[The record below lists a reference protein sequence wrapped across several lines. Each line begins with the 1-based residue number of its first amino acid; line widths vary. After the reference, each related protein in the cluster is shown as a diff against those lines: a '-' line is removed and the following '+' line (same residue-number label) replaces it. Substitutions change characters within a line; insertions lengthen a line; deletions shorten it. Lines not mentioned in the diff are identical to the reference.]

1 MLLRFFGRVFAFVF
15 ASLCYGA
22 TVAQTIGL
30 PDPSPEVRR
39 QEQRQEQLRR
49 ELERKPDVR
58 LGDMP
63 IEASTILPQEHPCR
77 SITAVVF
84 EGSDS
89 LQPALQNALAGTQGS
104 DSPLGR
110 CVGVKGIAVLIDRAR
125 NALIAQ
131 GYITSRIEAPA
142 QDLNDGRLLLRVVIG
157 LVATIAKGG
166 DELSAWQLAPIEI
179 DAPLQLRDIEQTLE
193 NLRRNPSVQADV
205 QLRPGVQ
212 ADTSDIVL
220 DYTQHR
226 PLRLNFTL
234 DDSGSTTTG
243 KLLGQA
249 TLSWD
254 SPLGLSDLIYLSS
267 SRDLGDREAG
277 PRCND
282 SQTLHYSVPW
292 GYWLWAITASQS
304 EYRQTIAGAFQSY
317 LYSGQTQS
325 QDMQLSRVVHRDTN
339 SKTILQIKGFSRR
352 SLNFIDDTE
361 VLVQRRQTAGWEASV
376 QHQQRFGELSGDINL
391 SFKQGTGA
399 LGALPA
405 PEEAFGEGTSQM
417 QIGTVVL
424 NMQWPLPLPARLHA
438 THHLRLQLN
447 NTPLVPQ
454 DRLCLGGRYS
464 VRGFDGIQ
472 TLCGDRGYVTR
483 NELNWT
489 VNEHIST
496 YIALDGGEVGGRS
509 AQELPDRFLSG
520 YAIGLRGQG
529 RVAND
534 LAYSFDAF
542 ASQPLSK
549 PEFLSTAST
558 TAGFNLSLS
567 F

>member
-1 MLLRFFGRVFAFVF
+1 MRVRFIGRILTLVVSFAYFCHT
-15 ASLCYGA
+15 L
-22 TVAQTIGL
+22 AQTSGL

-49 ELERKPDVR
+49 ELEIRPDVQ
-58 LGDMP
+58 LGEMP
-63 IEASTILPQEHPCR
+63 TASLALLPQEQPCR
-77 SITAVVF
+77 FISAVVF
-84 EGSDS
+84 EGSDN
-89 LQPALQNALAGTQGS
+89 LQAALQNALSGS
-104 DSPLGR
+104 DGADSPFGQ
-110 CVGVKGIAVLIDRAR
+110 CIGVQGIAVLVERTR

-131 GYITSRIEAPA
+131 GYITSRVEVPT
-142 QDLNDGRLLLRVVIG
+142 QDLSAGSLLLRVVIG
-157 LVATIAKGG
+157 RIATIVKGG
-166 DELSAWQLAPIEI
+166 DELSAWQLEPIRS
-179 DAPLQLRDIEQTLE
+179 DAALQLRDIEQSLE
-193 NLRRNPSVQADV
+193 NLRRISSAQADI
-205 QLRPGVQ
+205 QLRPGAQ
-212 ADTSDIVL
+212 ADTSDLVL
-220 DYTQHR
+220 EYAQRR
-226 PLRLNFTL
+226 PLRLNFAL

-243 KLLGQA
+243 KLLGSS

-254 SPLGLSDLIYLSS
+254 SPLGLSDLAYISTS
-267 SRDLGDREAG
+267 HDAGDRDAG
-277 PRCND
+277 PRGNA

-292 GYWLWAITASQS
+292 GYWLWSLTVNQS

-325 QDMQLSRVVHRDTN
+325 QDMQLSRVVHRDTH
-339 SKTILQIKGFSRR
+339 SKTILQIKGFTKR

-361 VLVQRRQTAGWEASV
+361 VLVQRRQTAGWEASM
-376 QHQQRFGELSGDINL
+376 QHQQRVGEMSGDINL

-424 NMQWPLPLPARLHA
+424 NMQWPLPLPARLQA

-520 YAIGLRGQG
+520 YAIGLRGQS

-534 LAYSFDAF
+534 LAISFDAF

>member
-1 MLLRFFGRVFAFVF
+1 MHLRFFDRFFTLVF
-15 ASLCYGA
+15 ASLCCGA

-39 QEQRQEQLRR
+39 QQQRQEQLRR
-49 ELERKPDVR
+49 DLERKPDVP

-63 IEASTILPQEHPCR
+63 IEASTILPQEQPCR

-84 EGSDS
+84 EDSDG
-89 LQPALQNALAGTQGS
+89 LQPALPNGLAGTEGA

-131 GYITSRIEAPA
+131 GYITSRIEVPA

-157 LVATIAKGG
+157 RVATIAKGG

-220 DYTQHR
+220 DYTQRR

-234 DDSGSTTTG
+234 DDSGSSTTG

-254 SPLGLSDLIYLSS
+254 NPMGLSDLIYLSS

-277 PRCND
+277 PRGND

-292 GYWLWAITASQS
+292 GYWLWAFTASQS

-339 SKTILQIKGFSRR
+339 SKTILQIKAFTKR
-352 SLNFIDDTE
+352 SLNFIEDTE
-361 VLVQRRQTAGWEASV
+361 VIVQRRQTAGWEASMH
-376 QHQQRFGELSGDINL
+376 HQQRFGELSGDINL

-417 QIGTVVL
+417 QVGTVVL
-424 NMQWPLPLPARLHA
+424 NMQWPLPLPARLH
-438 THHLRLQLN
+438 
-447 NTPLVPQ
+447 
-454 DRLCLGGRYS
+454 GRIPIF
-464 VRGFDGIQ
+464 V
-472 TLCGDRGYVTR
+472 
-483 NELNWT
+483 
-489 VNEHIST
+489 
-496 YIALDGGEVGGRS
+496 
-509 AQELPDRFLSG
+509 
-520 YAIGLRGQG
+520 
-529 RVAND
+529 
-534 LAYSFDAF
+534 
-542 ASQPLSK
+542 
-549 PEFLSTAST
+549 
-558 TAGFNLSLS
+558 
-567 F
+567 

>member
-1 MLLRFFGRVFAFVF
+1 MN
-15 ASLCYGA
+15 ASVPPCGA
-22 TVAQTIGL
+22 TQF
-30 PDPSPEVRR
+30 S
-39 QEQRQEQLRR
+39 
-49 ELERKPDVR
+49 
-58 LGDMP
+58 
-63 IEASTILPQEHPCR
+63 
-77 SITAVVF
+77 
-84 EGSDS
+84 
-89 LQPALQNALAGTQGS
+89 
-104 DSPLGR
+104 
-110 CVGVKGIAVLIDRAR
+110 
-125 NALIAQ
+125 
-131 GYITSRIEAPA
+131 
-142 QDLNDGRLLLRVVIG
+142 
-157 LVATIAKGG
+157 
-166 DELSAWQLAPIEI
+166 
-179 DAPLQLRDIEQTLE
+179 
-193 NLRRNPSVQADV
+193 
-205 QLRPGVQ
+205 
-212 ADTSDIVL
+212 
-220 DYTQHR
+220 
-226 PLRLNFTL
+226 
-234 DDSGSTTTG
+234 
-243 KLLGQA
+243 
-249 TLSWD
+249 
-254 SPLGLSDLIYLSS
+254 
-267 SRDLGDREAG
+267 
-277 PRCND
+277 

-292 GYWLWAITASQS
+292 GYWLWAFTASQS

-376 QHQQRFGELSGDINL
+376 QHQKRFGELSGDINL

-405 PEEAFGEGTSQM
+405 PEEAFSEGTSQM
-417 QIGTVVL
+417 QIGTVAL
-424 NMQWPLPLPARLHA
+424 NLQWPLPLPARLTA

-454 DRLCLGGRYS
+454 DRLCLGGRHS

-472 TLCGDRGYVTR
+472 TLCGDRGYLTR

-489 VNEHIST
+489 VNEHILT

-549 PEFLSTAST
+549 PEFFSTAST